1 MPIRKEGKS
10 HINNLSLQLLEQEE
24 HNKPKMNRRK
34 KIKVRIQINEMGNR
48 ETLGTINETKSTS
61 LNRSVKL
68 RNL

>member
-24 HNKPKMNRRK
+24 HNKPKTNRRK